1 MTGAQDSSGAPLP
14 PPPPDAEPVAIPVY
28 TGSAGAGTIAEA
40 PPRPR
45 VWSGVLLMLVGSAL
59 SLLGAFLPWWDDGA
73 GFTRSGSDVLFG
85 RSGTGYRQI
94 HGPGHVVIALAVLL
108 ALLAVLMLVAGRVLS
123 AAIVGIIASGVA
135 FFYSLACL
143 SIVQDT
149 RAVVGGGTISF
160 GVPTAIVGASASLVG
175 SVLATAKRRYTND

>member
-1 MTGAQDSSGAPLP
+1 MEGGSEPWGAPLP
-14 PPPPDAEPVAIPVY
+14 PPSAPAAE
-28 TGSAGAGTIAEA
+28 TDLGTTAL

-45 VWSGVLLMLVGSAL
+45 VLAAVFLMLAGSAL
-59 SLLGAFLPWWDDGA
+59 SIVGAFLPWWDDGV
-73 GFTRSGSDVLFG
+73 GFTRSGNDVLFG

-94 HGPGHVVIALAVLL
+94 HGPGHIVIALAVVT
-108 ALLAVLMLVAGRVLS
+108 AVLAVLMLVAGRILS
-123 AAIVGIIASGVA
+123 AGIVAIVSSGVA

-160 GVPTAIVGASASLVG
+160 GVPTALVGASATLVG
-175 SVLATAKRRYTND
+175 SVLATARRRFVNDAND

>member
-1 MTGAQDSSGAPLP
+1 MTGAKDSSDSSLP
-14 PPPPDAEPVAIPVY
+14 PPPPSAEPVEMPLYAPL
-28 TGSAGAGTIAEA
+28 GGTAALAEA

-45 VWSGVLLMLVGSAL
+45 VWSAVLLMLVGAAL
-59 SLLGAFLPWWDDGA
+59 SVVGAFLPWWDDGA
-73 GFTRSGSDVLFG
+73 GFSRSGNDVLFG

-94 HGPGHVVIALAVLL
+94 HGPGHVVIALAIVL
-108 ALLAVLMLVAGRVLS
+108 AVLAVLMLVMGKVLS
-123 AAIVGIIASGVA
+123 AAIIGIIASGVG

-160 GVPTAIVGASASLVG
+160 GVPTAVVGASASLVG
-175 SVLATAKRRYTND
+175 SVLATAKRRYTSD